1 MNKRMVTQVKLQLPF
16 QTILL
21 RNAIFFAIVL
31 GALVLVKRSYSILIK
46 PWTWYI
52 LSMVVFF
59 ICTGGVVH
67 TVIHQ
72 TPWFKFGMNE
82 YGQQYV
88 VEYFMRG
95 QRGQWAGEG
104 YIVSTLTTLG
114 AISATIVGVS
124 HKFEVSDA
132 TRRLIIMFSL
142 VGLVG
147 FVQFILMAY
156 RIKSP
161 WYGPSFFPPEDYRR
175 GPLSADQGNN
185 I

>member
-1 MNKRMVTQVKLQLPF
+1 MTVSLAQQKRDPEKAFYQEEDKWYVRPDQVYEAETIIEFMNKRLVSQVKLQLPF
-16 QTILL
+16 QTILY

-31 GALVLVKRSYSILIK
+31 GALLLVKRSYSILIK

-52 LSMVVFF
+52 LSMTVFF

-95 QRGQWAGEG
+95 QRG
-104 YIVSTLTTLG
+104 
-114 AISATIVGVS
+114 
-124 HKFEVSDA
+124 
-132 TRRLIIMFSL
+132 
-142 VGLVG
+142 
-147 FVQFILMAY
+147 
-156 RIKSP
+156 
-161 WYGPSFFPPEDYRR
+161 
-175 GPLSADQGNN
+175 
-185 I
+185 

>member
-95 QRGQWAGEG
+95 QRGQWADRK
-104 YIVSTLTTLG
+104 STRLN
-114 AISATIVGVS
+114 SS
-124 HKFEVSDA
+124 H
-132 TRRLIIMFSL
+132 
-142 VGLVG
+142 
-147 FVQFILMAY
+147 
-156 RIKSP
+156 
-161 WYGPSFFPPEDYRR
+161 
-175 GPLSADQGNN
+175 
-185 I
+185 